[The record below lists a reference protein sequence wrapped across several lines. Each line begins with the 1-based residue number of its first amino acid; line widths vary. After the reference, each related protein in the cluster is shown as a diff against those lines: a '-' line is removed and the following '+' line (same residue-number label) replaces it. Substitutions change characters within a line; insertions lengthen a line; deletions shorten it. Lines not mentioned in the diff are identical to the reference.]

1 MENKGP
7 SPLVPSLMV
16 TFLGM
21 AIFGPT
27 ISLFVVL
34 LILSLFLLNL
44 IGSCFPTIPV
54 SLTTDPTLHDQT
66 TGAGG
71 RASDPGW
78 FGFGTFLLFVLYAV
92 LYTVVSQ
99 QHL

>member
-27 ISLFVVL
+27 IPLFVVL
-34 LILSLFLLNL
+34 LIASLFLLNM
-44 IGSCFPTIPV
+44 ISSWFPTSPV
-54 SLTTDPTLHDQT
+54 SLTSDAALHDQT
-66 TGAGG
+66 TGTGAL
-71 RASDPGW
+71 ASEPGW

-92 LYTVVSQ
+92 LYTAVSQ
-99 QHL
+99 KNL